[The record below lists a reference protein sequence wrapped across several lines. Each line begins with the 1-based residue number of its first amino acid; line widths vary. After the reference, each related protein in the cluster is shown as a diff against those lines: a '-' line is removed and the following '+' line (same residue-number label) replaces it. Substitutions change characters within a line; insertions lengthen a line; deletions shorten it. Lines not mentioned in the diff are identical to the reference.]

1 MASSPMEVNNRF
13 WRKIGE
19 LTTTSSA
26 EVVLPDLDTISEV
39 LLLFPYRFDNVSQPI
54 LIGTSTIVPVSV
66 LKDVSSGSTIRV
78 QYETR
83 VVSDARAYH
92 VVKYTASTNGL
103 TLADA
108 NINGPTQIFVR

>member
-1 MASSPMEVNNRF
+1 MEVNNRF

-39 LLLFPYRFDNVSQPI
+39 LLLFPYRFGTSEP
-54 LIGTSTIVPVSV
+54 LLLGTSTIVPVSV
-66 LKDVSSGSTIRV
+66 LKGVSSGSTTRI

-83 VVSDARAYH
+83 VVNDARAYH
-92 VVKYTASTNGL
+92 VVRYTASTNGL
-103 TLADA
+103 TLSDA